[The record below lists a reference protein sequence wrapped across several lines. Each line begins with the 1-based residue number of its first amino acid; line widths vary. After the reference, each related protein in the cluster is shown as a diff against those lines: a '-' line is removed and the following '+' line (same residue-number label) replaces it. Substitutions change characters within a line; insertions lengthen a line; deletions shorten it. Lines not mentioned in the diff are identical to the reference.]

1 MKQFLIC
8 CMFLSSF
15 NYIAAQNTTN
25 QDAAKADYRFS
36 LEDCITYAFA
46 NSYTRQSMKL
56 SEQSAKEVYNF
67 SKYQRFPNLS
77 ASLSEGLRHSTAPLT
92 NQSGTLLSSAAS
104 VSNWSGS
111 YGISSSVTLF
121 QGGAITHT
129 IEQNKLQAHQTT
141 LQTQQYDQNLVV
153 QILQAFLSVLG
164 NQELLKYQEA
174 VVTTSAEQLAQG
186 EAQWKA
192 GSIMESDYLLLKA
205 QDASAKSNVVN
216 TKIAIVNSMITL
228 KELLSMDPLANLAII
243 YPNDQEIDALSLL
256 PPQDDALQKCLATS
270 PTLKLSQGSIDIAN
284 NSIQLSKA
292 GYYPTLNLN
301 GSLGTGH
308 SPNYS
313 NYSTQL
319 SNSFNQYIG
328 LSLSIPIFDN
338 FRTKSQVT
346 QNKIALTQAEIN
358 KKNQQLT
365 LSQTLIQE
373 YQNVISFYTQYK
385 ANNVS
390 QDAYYKTYMAYKAKF
405 NAGAATVVDLLQQQ
419 NNYLNAL
426 NGFIQSKYGFLLN
439 RKILDVYMG
448 EEIRL

>member
-1 MKQFLIC
+1 MKQLFIC
-8 CMFLSSF
+8 CIFLLSF
-15 NYIAAQNTTN
+15 NYIVAQDTV
-25 QDAAKADYRFS
+25 KVDYRFS
-36 LEDCITYAFA
+36 LEDCITYAFS

-56 SEQSAKEVYNF
+56 SEQSAKEVYNL
-67 SKYQRFPNLS
+67 SKYQRYPNLS
-77 ASLSEGLRHSTAPLT
+77 ASLSEGVRHSTAPLT

-111 YGISSSVTLF
+111 YGISSDVTLF
-121 QGGAITHT
+121 QGGAISHT
-129 IEQNKLQAHQTT
+129 IEQNKLQANQAVI
-141 LQTQQYDQNLVV
+141 QTQQYDQNLVV

-174 VVTTSAEQLAQG
+174 VVTTSDEQLIQG
-186 EAQWKA
+186 DAQWKA
-192 GSIMESDYLLLKA
+192 GSILESDYLLLKA
-205 QDASAKSNVVN
+205 QDANAKSNVVN
-216 TKIAIVNSMITL
+216 TKITINNDLISL
-228 KELLSMDPLANLAII
+228 KSLLSMDPLANLDIV
-243 YPNDQEIDALSLL
+243 YPSDQEIDALALL
-256 PPQDDALQKCLATS
+256 PTQEDALQKFLITS
-270 PTLKLSQGSIDIAN
+270 PTLKLSQSSIDIAN
-284 NSIQLSKA
+284 NSLQLSKS
-292 GYYPTLNLN
+292 GYYPTLSLN

-308 SPNYS
+308 SPNYA
-313 NYSTQL
+313 NYGTQL

-338 FRTKSQVT
+338 FRTKSQVE
-346 QNKIALTQAEIN
+346 QSKIALTQAEIN
-358 KKNQQLT
+358 KKNQQIT

-373 YQNVISFYTQYK
+373 YQNVISLYTQYK

-426 NGFIQSKYGFLLN
+426 SGFIQSKYGFLLN